1 MKTLYNW
8 LIDCKGYSLDEVH
21 ETIIRYNEG
30 MDLPDSVLN
39 DIKEYSYLFIESY
52 SGSFV

>member
-8 LIDCKGYSLDEVH
+8 LIDCKGYSLDEAH

-30 MDLPDSVLN
+30 MDLPEFVLN
-39 DIKEYSYLFIESY
+39 DIKEYTYLFIQRY